1 MEMNRKDLLAVA
13 LVLFDDLAPWDRD
26 GLTKTDLR
34 RANKDSLNS
43 FIDTMYRVRRS
54 EMWYGDF
61 EIWWR
66 SVLISAGVWKE

>member
-1 MEMNRKDLLAVA
+1 MKMKRKDLLAVA
-13 LVLFDDLAPWDRD
+13 LVLYDELEPWDRD
-26 GLTKTDLR
+26 GLTKTCLR
-34 RANKDSLNS
+34 RANKASLNS

-66 SVLISAGVWKE
+66 SVLIIAGAWKE

>member
-1 MEMNRKDLLAVA
+1 MKRKDLLAVA
-13 LVLFDDLAPWDRD
+13 LVLYDDLAPWERD

-34 RANKDSLNS
+34 KANKASLDD
-43 FIDTMYRVRRS
+43 FINCIYRVRRS

-66 SVLISAGVWKE
+66 SIMSSSGVWE